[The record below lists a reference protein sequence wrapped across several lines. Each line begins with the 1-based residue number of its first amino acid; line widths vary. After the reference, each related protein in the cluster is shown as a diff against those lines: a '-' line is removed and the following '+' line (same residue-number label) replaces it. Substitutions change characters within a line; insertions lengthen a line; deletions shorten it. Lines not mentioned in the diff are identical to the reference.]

1 VRYEG
6 IRMCDGKNHLEAGN
20 GHGSFIL
27 ILRYAFHHGN
37 GDTPW
42 ESVVFASQDSVAY
55 NRCLKFSWPRFSF
68 PRHADWWKIKQK
80 EIFEVK
86 IFMTGG
92 TGFVGN
98 ALAEALVE
106 KGFSVTILTRH
117 ASAQKKGHE
126 GTFVVEGDP
135 RKRGKWQE
143 LLLDQDVVINLAGA
157 SIFQRWND
165 RQKQIIRES
174 RVLTTQ
180 QIVKIL
186 SLNPEKKIDL
196 INASAVGYYGYHGD
210 EIIDEGV
217 PSGTD
222 FLASVCREWEAV
234 ALNAKTPGSRVV
246 LCRFGVVLG
255 RQGGALQKLLPLF
268 QWGLGARLGTG
279 KQWFSWIHE
288 RDLVRI
294 IIYLLEN
301 RDREGPVNCTSPEPV
316 RNEDLT
322 RCLGKALKRPIVMP
336 PVPGFV
342 LRIALGGFSMTLLKG
357 QRVIPKA
364 LKDDGFFFK
373 YPELAGALQDIVSG

>member
-1 VRYEG
+1 MR
-6 IRMCDGKNHLEAGN
+6 I
-20 GHGSFIL
+20 FI
-27 ILRYAFHHGN
+27 
-37 GDTPW
+37 
-42 ESVVFASQDSVAY
+42 
-55 NRCLKFSWPRFSF
+55 
-68 PRHADWWKIKQK
+68 
-80 EIFEVK
+80 
-86 IFMTGG
+86 TGG
-92 TGFVGN
+92 TGFVGS
-98 ALAEALVE
+98 ALVEALVE
-106 KGFSVTILTRH
+106 RGFSVTILTRR

-126 GTFVVEGDP
+126 ATCVVEGDA
-135 RKRGKWQE
+135 RKSGEWQD
-143 LLLDQDVVINLAGA
+143 LLLDHDVVINLAGA
-157 SIFQRWND
+157 TIFQRWND
-165 RQKQIIRES
+165 RQKEIIRES

-180 QIVKIL
+180 QIVTAL

-210 EIIDEGV
+210 ELIDEGV
-217 PSGTD
+217 SSGMD

-234 ALNAKTPGSRVV
+234 ALKAKTHGSRVV

-255 RQGGALQKLLPLF
+255 KQGGALQKLLRLF
-268 QWGLGARLGTG
+268 RWGLGARLGTG

-342 LRIALGGFSMTLLKG
+342 LRIALGGFSETLLKG

-364 LKDDGFFFK
+364 LNDDGFSFE
-373 YPELAGALQDIVSG
+373 YPVLERALQDIVSD